1 MIPITLRAMADADA
15 PVVAALHAA
24 SWRSAYRGI
33 LSDHFLDHLA
43 DADRDAVW
51 RQRLGA
57 PAESRFGVVAQQ
69 GDAAVGFVYV
79 VAHADPTWGTL
90 IDNLHVSPQAR
101 SAGIGARLL
110 AAAADGMSLR
120 GWDRR
125 VHLWVYDGN
134 VRARGFYVRMR
145 GREVETIMKA
155 TPDGVA
161 ARSWRVAWRDLDELR
176 PPAE

>member
-1 MIPITLRAMADADA
+1 MILIELRPMTGADG

-33 LSDHFLDHLA
+33 LSDFYLDEQA
-43 DADRDAVW
+43 VADRSVFWLD
-51 RQRLGA
+51 RLSTRDSSA
-57 PAESRFGVVAQQ
+57 FGVVALQ
-69 GDAAVGFVYV
+69 GDTAVGFVYV
-79 VAHADPTWGTL
+79 VAHADPMWGTL
-90 IDNLHVSPQAR
+90 VDNLHVSPQAR

-110 AAAADGMSLR
+110 AAASGGMNAR

-125 VHLWVYDGN
+125 VHLWVYDAN
-134 VRARGFYVRMR
+134 VRARAFYARMG

-155 TPDGVA
+155 TPDGVTA
-161 ARSWRVAWRDLDELR
+161 KSWRVAWRDLDELL

>member
-1 MIPITLRAMADADA
+1 MTPADAA
-15 PVVAALHAA
+15 AVAALHAA

-33 LSDHFLDHLA
+33 LSDRYLDERA
-43 DADRDAVW
+43 EADRSAFW
-51 RQRLGA
+51 LERLGA
-57 PAESRFGVVAQQ
+57 PDASRFGVVAQQ
-69 GDAAVGFVYV
+69 GETAVGFVYV

-90 IDNLHVSPQAR
+90 IDSLHVSPQAR

-110 AAAADGMSLR
+110 AAAARGMSAR

-125 VHLWVYDGN
+125 VHLWVYDAN
-134 VRARGFYVRMR
+134 VRARAFYARMR

-155 TPDGVA
+155 TPDGVT
-161 ARSWRVAWRDLDELR
+161 ARSWRVAWRDLDELL